1 MRPLILAVA
10 SSCLVAACSREGA
23 SASHVQTPPVAPTE
37 APATPA
43 TPAASPTP
51 GGADFSADV
60 RLLYR
65 VVACGGDEPLP
76 PKLDAAAVDEY
87 CKWLLPKLATYQT
100 TYVAKAQPFLAAH
113 RPPDLP
119 TTVVYP
125 FGGGDLL
132 SALLTYPDGLEFTT
146 LSLEHAGD
154 PRRLKDLDKVH
165 LAQNLAEIHRRT
177 AGLFTYAE
185 STSENMM
192 QLEKSDIPGQLAFF
206 VVGLAAHGYE
216 PVSLRY
222 FRLEPDGGVHYLTAE
237 EIAADQNTKAQ
248 RLNKSWVSP
257 EFSVVFSNSEIVFR
271 PKGKEGPLR
280 VHRHIAAN
288 LSDENLRKDP
298 SALKHLEAK
307 GTVSAMTKAASY
319 LLWAE
324 GFSKIKNYLLGH
336 MAFMF
341 SDSTGIPPSDAAK
354 AGFEMETYGK
364 FSAPFLL
371 ARASVGDEFKK
382 LWASQPYREL
392 NFRYG
397 YPDKA
402 GEHHLLITRPKAKE
416 APKATEAPAKP

>member
-1 MRPLILAVA
+1 L
-10 SSCLVAACSREGA
+10 E
-23 SASHVQTPPVAPTE
+23 
-37 APATPA
+37 
-43 TPAASPTP
+43 
-51 GGADFSADV
+51 GADFTAEV

-65 VVACGGDEPLP
+65 VVACGGDDPLP
-76 PKLDAAAVDEY
+76 ANLDAAVVDDY
-87 CKWLLPKLATYQT
+87 CKWLVPKLATYQS
-100 TYVAKAQPFLAAH
+100 TYVAKARPFLAAH
-113 RPPDLP
+113 RPADLP
-119 TTVVYP
+119 TAVVYP

-154 PRRLKDLDKVH
+154 PRRLKDFDKAR
-165 LAQNLAEIHRRT
+165 LAQNLAEVHRRI

-185 STSENMM
+185 STSENMI

-222 FRLEPDGGVHYLTAE
+222 FRLEQGGGIHYLTTE
-237 EIAADQNTKAQ
+237 EIAADEKTKAQ
-248 RLNKSWVSP
+248 RLNKVWASP
-257 EFSVVFSNSEIVFR
+257 EFSVSFSNSELTFR

-288 LSDENLRKDP
+288 LSDGNLGKDP
-298 SALKHLEAK
+298 SVIKHLEAK
-307 GTVSAMTKAASY
+307 GKVSAMTKAASY

-341 SDSTGIPPSDAAK
+341 SDSTGIPPSDATR

-364 FSAPFLL
+364 FTGPFLA
-371 ARASVGDEFKK
+371 ARVQVADEFRK
-382 LWASQPYREL
+382 LWAGQPYREL
-392 NFRYG
+392 DFRYG
-397 YPDKA
+397 YPDA
-402 GEHHLLITRPKAKE
+402 SGQHHLLITRPKAKD
-416 APKATEAPAKP
+416 APKPAEAPAKP

>member
-1 MRPLILAVA
+1 
-10 SSCLVAACSREGA
+10 
-23 SASHVQTPPVAPTE
+23 
-37 APATPA
+37 
-43 TPAASPTP
+43 
-51 GGADFSADV
+51 V

-76 PKLDAAAVDEY
+76 PTLDAAAVDEY
-87 CKWLLPKLATYQT
+87 CKWLLPKIATYQT
-100 TYVAKAQPFLAAH
+100 TYVAKARPFLAAH
-113 RPPDLP
+113 RPADLP

-154 PRRLKDLDKVH
+154 PRRLKDLDKAH
-165 LAQNLAEIHRRT
+165 LSQNLAEIHRRT

-237 EIAADQNTKAQ
+237 EIAADEKTKAQ
-248 RLNKSWVSP
+248 RLNRTWVSP

-280 VHRHIAAN
+280 VHRHIAVN
-288 LSDENLRKDP
+288 LSDESLRKDP

-364 FSAPFLL
+364 FSASFLV

-382 LWASQPYREL
+382 LWAGQPYREL

-416 APKATEAPAKP
+416 APKPAEAPAKP

>member
-1 MRPLILAVA
+1 MRPSILAVA
-10 SSCLVAACSREGA
+10 ASCLVAACSREGA
-23 SASHVQTPPVAPTE
+23 SASHVQSPAEAPTQ
-37 APATPA
+37 AATPA
-43 TPAASPTP
+43 SPPSPAP
-51 GGADFSADV
+51 GGADFTPEV
-60 RLLYR
+60 QLLYR
-65 VVACGGDEPLP
+65 VVACGGDQPLP
-76 PKLDAAAVDEY
+76 PTLDAAAVDEY
-87 CKWLLPKLATYQT
+87 CKWLVPRLADYEKTYL
-100 TYVAKAQPFLAAH
+100 AKARPFLAAH
-113 RPPDLP
+113 RPPGLP

-154 PRRLKDLDKVH
+154 PRRLKDLDKAR
-165 LAQNLAEIHRRT
+165 LGQNLAEIRRRI

-192 QLEKSDIPGQLAFF
+192 QLEKSDLPGQLAFF
-206 VVGLAAHGYE
+206 VVALAAHGYE

-222 FRLEPDGGVHYLTAE
+222 FRLEPEGGIRYLTAE
-237 EIAADQNTKAQ
+237 DIAAEEGTKAQ
-248 RLNKSWVSP
+248 RLNKAWVSP
-257 EFSVVFSNSEIVFR
+257 EFSAVFSNSEMVFR
-271 PKGKEGPLR
+271 PKGKEGPLD
-280 VHRHIAAN
+280 VHRHLAVN
-288 LSDENLRKDP
+288 LSDDSLRKDP

-324 GFSKIKNYLLGH
+324 GFSKIRNYLLGH

-364 FSAPFLL
+364 FSAPFLV
-371 ARASVGDEFKK
+371 ARAQVGDEFKK

-392 NFRYG
+392 SFRYG

-402 GEHHLLITRPKAKE
+402 GQHHLLITRPRAKE
-416 APKATEAPAKP
+416 APKAAEAPAKP

>member
-1 MRPLILAVA
+1 MRPLILAA
-10 SSCLVAACSREGA
+10 AASCLVAACSREGA
-23 SASHVQTPPVAPTE
+23 TAAHVQTPPAAPTPA
-37 APATPA
+37 APPTAPPA
-43 TPAASPTP
+43 TPAA
-51 GGADFSADV
+51 GGADFTAEI

-65 VVACGGDEPLP
+65 VVACGGDDPLP
-76 PKLDAAAVDEY
+76 PKLDAATVDEY
-87 CKWLLPKLATYQT
+87 CKWLVPRLADYE
-100 TYVAKAQPFLAAH
+100 KAYLTKARPFLAAH
-113 RPPDLP
+113 RPAGLP

-132 SALLTYPDGLEFTT
+132 SALLTYPDGLEYTT

-154 PRRLKDLDKVH
+154 PRRLKDLDKAH
-165 LAQNLAEIHRRT
+165 LAQNLPEIHRRI

-206 VVGLAAHGYE
+206 LVALAAHGYE

-222 FRLEPDGGVHYLTAE
+222 FRLEPDGGIHYLSAE
-237 EIAADQNTKAQ
+237 EIAADENTKAQ
-248 RLNKSWVSP
+248 RLNKAWVSP
-257 EFSVVFSNSEIVFR
+257 EFSVVFSNSEMVFR

-280 VHRHIAAN
+280 VHRHIAVN

-298 SALKHLEAK
+298 STLKHLEAK

-324 GFSKIKNYLLGH
+324 GFAKIKNYLLAH

-371 ARASVGDEFKK
+371 ARASVGEEFKK

-402 GEHHLLITRPKAKE
+402 GDHHLLITRPKAKE
-416 APKATEAPAKP
+416 TSKAPEVPPAKP

>member
-1 MRPLILAVA
+1 MRPLVLVVA

-23 SASHVQTPPVAPTE
+23 SAAHVQTPPATPTPAAA

-43 TPAASPTP
+43 APPAAQ
-51 GGADFSADV
+51 GADFSPDV

-76 PKLDAAAVDEY
+76 PKLDAASVDEY

-100 TYVAKAQPFLAAH
+100 TYVAKARPFLAAH
-113 RPPDLP
+113 RPAGLP

-154 PRRLKDLDKVH
+154 PRRLKDLDKAH

-222 FRLEPDGGVHYLTAE
+222 FRLEPDGGIHYLTAE
-237 EIAADQNTKAQ
+237 EIATDEKTKAQ
-248 RLNKSWVSP
+248 RLNRTWVSP

-280 VHRHIAAN
+280 VHRHIAVN
-288 LSDENLRKDP
+288 LSDESLRKDP
-298 SALKHLEAK
+298 SALKYLEAK

-336 MAFMF
+336 MAYMF

-364 FSAPFLL
+364 FKAPFLI
-371 ARASVGDEFKK
+371 ARASVGEEFKK

-402 GEHHLLITRPKAKE
+402 GDHHLLITRPKPKE
-416 APKATEAPAKP
+416 PAPGAEAPAKP

>member
-10 SSCLVAACSREGA
+10 ASCLVAACSREGA
-23 SASHVQTPPVAPTE
+23 SAAHVQTPPAAPAQAPAPAE
-37 APATPA
+37 APAS
-43 TPAASPTP
+43 AAPE
-51 GGADFSADV
+51 GADFTAEV

-76 PKLDAAAVDEY
+76 KTLDAATVDEY
-87 CKWLLPKLATYQT
+87 CKWLVPKLATYQT
-100 TYVAKAQPFLAAH
+100 AYVAKARPFLAAH
-113 RPPDLP
+113 RPADLP
-119 TTVVYP
+119 TAVVYP

-132 SALLTYPDGLEFTT
+132 SALLTYPDALEFTT

-154 PRRLKDLDKVH
+154 PRRLKDFDKAR
-165 LAQNLAEIHRRT
+165 LAQNLAEVHRRI

-185 STSENMM
+185 STSENMI

-222 FRLEPDGGVHYLTAE
+222 FRLEPDGAIHYLTVE
-237 EIAADQNTKAQ
+237 EIAADENTKA
-248 RLNKSWVSP
+248 RKLNKVWASP
-257 EFSVVFSNSEIVFR
+257 DFSVSFSNSELVFKL
-271 PKGKEGPLR
+271 KGKEGPLH
-280 VHRHIAAN
+280 VHRHLAAN

-298 SALKHLEAK
+298 SVLKHLEAK

-324 GFSKIKNYLLGH
+324 GFAKIRNYLLGH

-364 FSAPFLL
+364 FSGPFLA
-371 ARASVGDEFKK
+371 ARAQVADEFRK

-392 NFRYG
+392 DFRYG
-397 YPDKA
+397 YPDA
-402 GEHHLLITRPKAKE
+402 SGQHHLLITRPKAKE
-416 APKATEAPAKP
+416 APKAGEATAKP

>member
-10 SSCLVAACSREGA
+10 ASCLVAACSRESA
-23 SASHVQTPPVAPTE
+23 SAAHVQTPAAAPTPVAATA
-37 APATPA
+37 APPA
-43 TPAASPTP
+43 TPAA
-51 GGADFSADV
+51 GGADFTAEI

-65 VVACGGDEPLP
+65 VVACGGDDPLP
-76 PKLDAAAVDEY
+76 PKLDAATVDEY
-87 CKWLLPKLATYQT
+87 CKWLVPRLADYEKTYL
-100 TYVAKAQPFLAAH
+100 AKARPFLAAH
-113 RPPDLP
+113 RPAGLP

-132 SALLTYPDGLEFTT
+132 SALLTYPDGLEYTT

-154 PRRLKDLDKVH
+154 PRRLKDLDRAH
-165 LAQNLAEIHRRT
+165 LAQNLPEIHRRI

-206 VVGLAAHGYE
+206 LVALAAHGYE

-222 FRLEPDGGVHYLTAE
+222 FRLEPDGGIHYLSAE
-237 EIAADQNTKAQ
+237 EIAADENTKAQ
-248 RLNKSWVSP
+248 RLNKAWVSP
-257 EFSVVFSNSEIVFR
+257 EFSVVFSNSEMVFR

-280 VHRHIAAN
+280 VHRHLAVN

-298 SALKHLEAK
+298 STLKHLEAK

-324 GFSKIKNYLLGH
+324 GFSKIKNYLLAH

-364 FSAPFLL
+364 FGAPFLI
-371 ARASVGDEFKK
+371 ARASVGEEFKK

-402 GEHHLLITRPKAKE
+402 GEHHLLITRPKAKD
-416 APKATEAPAKP
+416 APKAAEAPPAKP